1 MHEQRKSSHQP
12 YGKIDDA
19 LDSEMSFSEY
29 FSQRQI
35 SKVREAIDAELQA
48 DKHERTNH

>member
-19 LDSEMSFSEY
+19 LDSDLSFSEY

-35 SKVREAIDAELQA
+35 SKVRDSIDAELKAAKQ
-48 DKHERTNH
+48 E